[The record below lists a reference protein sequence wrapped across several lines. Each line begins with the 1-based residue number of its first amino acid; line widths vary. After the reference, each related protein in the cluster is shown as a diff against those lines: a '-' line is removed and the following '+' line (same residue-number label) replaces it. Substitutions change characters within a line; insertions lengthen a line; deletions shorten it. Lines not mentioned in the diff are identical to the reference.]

1 MAKKRNQVKKSRTR
15 SGCLTCRDRHMKC
28 DEQQPVCNNCIKSKR
43 KCFRGV
49 RLNFTQ
55 YTIYEPPNNPYQ
67 NNLSYRI
74 LDQSVTIASLYEN
87 GKKQYESYVPFHS
100 WEDLR
105 ESDIQF
111 QKDMHCSLP
120 STNPPTDSNV
130 QEIDDDLWIHQYQA
144 TPKQPSP
151 ETLRFDNNSIS
162 ENSDITNLLMNEPT
176 SLSDEIE
183 QYQSII
189 HQQRQ
194 PQPQQDLPHN
204 IEHRD
209 LQNSASDSDI
219 SYNVGAKDFIN
230 LVQHQKYYWF
240 LDLFNE
246 LSIWKLIIPNY
257 CLKLTEIEH
266 GADESNTL
274 LINCLLNCSL
284 DNSFDLNATLDQQ
297 LKHWLVLKAILL
309 TPENFPKFERLLISI
324 ALILLNL
331 LTKLQHGIWQF
342 NDKCK
347 LIFNNQ
353 IKIFNQSTEKLQD
366 LNDAKLR
373 KTKSVVLVSAIHS
386 ISILKFFINKQFK
399 QNRSEFD
406 VTDKISY
413 DHTKLTAEFTTLNHF
428 EILNINS
435 FYRKFEYPQI
445 SYNLQVQPSRSADT
459 KSDSLKLRQFIWYL
473 IKLDFILKN
482 PTNSLIEMDYNF
494 IFTDE
499 NTLGIPPL
507 MKPSE
512 EQQTISDTNNQ
523 AELPPASSVKASKKK
538 RRVEPI
544 HSIILPNDK
553 GIAIMILREY
563 INKLINSND
572 DAVKATSNESIKS
585 ILESINKSMIEPE
598 IKLLWERNFRWTLK
612 DT

>member
-1 MAKKRNQVKKSRTR
+1 MAKDRNQTKKSRTR

-43 KCFRGV
+43 KCFRGI

-74 LDQSVTIASLYEN
+74 LDQSVTIASLYED

-105 ESDIQF
+105 ESDIQY
-111 QKDMHCSLP
+111 QKDMHCSMP
-120 STNPPTDSNV
+120 STNILTDSNV
-130 QEIDDDLWIHQYQA
+130 QDADDDLWIHQYQP
-144 TPKQPSP
+144 TPRQLFP
-151 ETLRFDNNSIS
+151 ETLPFDNNSIS
-162 ENSDITNLLMNEPT
+162 ENSEITNLLMNDST
-176 SLSDEIE
+176 SVSDEIE
-183 QYQSII
+183 QYQSIFQ
-189 HQQRQ
+189 HRQMQLQQAI
-194 PQPQQDLPHN
+194 PEMN
-204 IEHRD
+204 ESRD
-209 LQNSASDSDI
+209 MQNLASDSDI

-257 CLKLTEIEH
+257 CLKLTEVEH
-266 GADESNTL
+266 STDESNTF
-274 LINCLLNCSL
+274 LINCLVNCSL
-284 DNSFDLNATLDQQ
+284 QNSIDLNKILEQQ
-297 LKHWLVLKAILL
+297 LQHWLILRPL
-309 TPENFPKFERLLISI
+309 RLAPETFSKLERLLISI
-324 ALILLNL
+324 VLILLNL

-342 NDKCK
+342 DDSSK

-353 IKIFNQSTEKLQD
+353 IKIFNQSIEKLQD

-373 KTKSVVLVSAIHS
+373 KVKSVVLISAIHS
-386 ISILKFFINKQFK
+386 ISILKFFINNQFK
-399 QNRSEFD
+399 HNRNQFD
-406 VTDKISY
+406 VTDEISY
-413 DHTKLTAEFTTLNHF
+413 SHTKLTAEFTTLNHF
-428 EILNINS
+428 EIININS
-435 FYRKFEYPQI
+435 FYKKFEYPQI
-445 SYNLQVQPSRSADT
+445 SYNLQVQPSRSPDT

-482 PTNSLIEMDYNF
+482 PTNTLIEMDYNF

-507 MKPSE
+507 IKSPR
-512 EQQTISDTNNQ
+512 EQQTISGTINQ
-523 AELPPASSVKASKKK
+523 AEVPPASSVKASKKK
-538 RRVEPI
+538 RRVEPV

-572 DAVKATSNESIKS
+572 EDIQAGSNESIKS

-598 IKLLWERNFRWTLK
+598 IKLLWDRNFRWTLN
-612 DT
+612 DI